1 MPKFECLFFY
11 PLNSYIT
18 KRYYKLALLLAAI
31 CIGGISLYYTNNLAK
46 KLAIE
51 EKKNVEEYAVAQK
64 NLINSQS
71 DAELN
76 FYLQIIQGN
85 TNIPVILQNEENS
98 LVGKNYDSL
107 DMLDTAFLRNQLA
120 SLKDLN
126 EPIELDI
133 SEGVVHYI
141 YYGESKILKALRYY
155 PYIQLGII
163 GVFLLLAYMAF
174 SYSRR
179 NEQNQV
185 WVGMSKETAH
195 QLGTPISSLMAWL
208 DLLEDEHGPEDYRV
222 VEMKN
227 DLNRLNTITERFSKI
242 GSSPS
247 LLPYDIKE
255 VMRNAMGYME
265 KRSPSHV
272 KFTSDFEQDELV
284 VNINVPLFEWV
295 IENLCK
301 NAIDAMRGEGG
312 IHVVIAKT
320 PNKET
325 AVIEFIDTGTGIPSN
340 LHKTVF
346 KPGYTSKKRGWGLG
360 LSLCKRI
367 IENYHKGNIFVKD
380 SVNNKG
386 TTFRIELKLVK

>member
-1 MPKFECLFFY
+1 MPKFDSLFFY

-18 KRYYKLALLLAAI
+18 KRYYKFALLVAAI

-85 TNIPVILQNEENS
+85 TNIPVILQNEENV
-98 LVGKNYDSL
+98 LVGKNFDSL
-107 DMLDTAFLRNQLA
+107 DMLDTAFLRTQLA

-126 EPIELDI
+126 EPIVLDI
-133 SEGVVHYI
+133 SEGVVHKI

-208 DLLEDEHGPEDYRV
+208 DLMEDEHGPDDYRV

-255 VMRNAMGYME
+255 VMGNAMGYME

-272 KFTSDFEQDELV
+272 KFSFSHEEGELK
-284 VNINVPLFEWV
+284 VNLNVPLFEWV

-301 NAIDAMRGEGG
+301 NAIDAMKGEGE
-312 IHVVIAKT
+312 IHVSIAKIL
-320 PNKET
+320 NKEL
-325 AVIEFIDTGTGIPSN
+325 VSIEFSDTGTGIPKN

-386 TTFRIELKLVK
+386 TTFRIELKLV

>member
-1 MPKFECLFFY
+1 MNSQVTKH
-11 PLNSYIT
+11 LNSYIT
-18 KRYYKLALLLAAI
+18 KRYYKIALFIAALA
-31 CIGGISLYYTNNLAK
+31 IGALSLYYSNNLAK
-46 KLAIE
+46 KLAEE
-51 EKKNVEEYAVAQK
+51 EKKNVEEYALAQT
-64 NLINSQS
+64 NLIFAQS

-76 FYLQIIQGN
+76 FYLKIVEGN
-85 TNIPVILQNEENS
+85 TNIPVIWQNEENV
-98 LVGKNYDSL
+98 LIGKNFDSL
-107 DMLDTAFLRNQLA
+107 KMLEPEYLRTKLYEF
-120 SLKDLN
+120 KELN
-126 EPIELDI
+126 EPIELEI
-133 SEGVVHYI
+133 SQGVKNYI

-155 PYIQLGII
+155 PFVQLAII
-163 GVFLLLAYMAF
+163 GVFLIMAYLAF

-195 QLGTPISSLMAWL
+195 QLGTPISSLMAWI
-208 DLLEDEHGPEDYRV
+208 DILEDEHGKEDYRV

-247 LLPYDIKE
+247 LIPYNLQE
-255 VMRNAMGYME
+255 VMDNALGYME

-272 KFTSDFEQDELV
+272 LFTRDFTDKEILV
-284 VNINVPLFEWV
+284 NMNVPLFEWV

-301 NAIDAMRGEGG
+301 NAIDAMKGEGKINVKIDITQSNDFG
-312 IHVVIAKT
+312 Y
-320 PNKET
+320 
-325 AVIEFIDTGTGIPSN
+325 IEFSDTGSGIPKN

-367 IENYHKGNIFVKD
+367 IQNYHKGHIFVKE
-380 SVNNKG
+380 SVPGKG
-386 TTFRIELKLVK
+386 TTFRIELTLKK